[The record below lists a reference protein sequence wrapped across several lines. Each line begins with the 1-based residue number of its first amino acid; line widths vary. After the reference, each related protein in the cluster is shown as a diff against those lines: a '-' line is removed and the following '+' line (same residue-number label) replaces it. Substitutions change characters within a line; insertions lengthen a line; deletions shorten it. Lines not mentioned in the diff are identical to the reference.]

1 MELRRQILNL
11 IEHEAQ
17 LAPRLIATMLGQDE
31 ATIARVIREMENE
44 KIILGYNTVIN
55 WEKMEADGVTATIEV
70 KVTPQRE
77 VGFNGVAERICK
89 FPEVRSVYLMS
100 GTYDLSVV
108 VEGDNM
114 KEIASFVSHKLS
126 TLDEV
131 QSTVTHFVL
140 KAYKRDNFVF
150 EEAIED
156 ERLVI
161 SP

>member
-1 MELRRQILNL
+1 MELKKQILNL

-31 ATIARVIREMENE
+31 ATIVRAIREMENE
-44 KIILGYNTVIN
+44 KIILGYNTVVN
-55 WEKMEADGVTATIEV
+55 WEKMEADGVTAFIEV

-89 FPEVRSVYLMS
+89 FPEVRSVYLLS
-100 GTYDLSVV
+100 GAYDLSVV
-108 VEGDNM
+108 VEGDNL
-114 KEIASFVSHKLS
+114 KEIATFVSHKLS

-131 QSTVTHFVL
+131 QSTVTHFLL

-150 EEAIED
+150 EDAVED